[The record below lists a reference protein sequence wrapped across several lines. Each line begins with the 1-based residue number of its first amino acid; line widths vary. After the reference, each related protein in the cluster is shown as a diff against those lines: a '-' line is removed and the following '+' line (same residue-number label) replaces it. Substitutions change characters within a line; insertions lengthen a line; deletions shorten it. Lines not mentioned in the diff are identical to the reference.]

1 MILSLLLQKKE
12 SHLRI
17 FAPGCLGPE
26 VASYE
31 PAPHRGDGRSS
42 IDVNA
47 TYFKQKKSK
56 TLTTAVGITA
66 SPGASWRNNFN
77 TQQPRETLKIGL

>member
-26 VASYE
+26 VASCE

-42 IDVNA
+42 MEV
-47 TYFKQKKSK
+47 
-56 TLTTAVGITA
+56 L
-66 SPGASWRNNFN
+66 
-77 TQQPRETLKIGL
+77 